1 LSNLEEID
9 LRLSTKLV
17 AGLSLIACLQQL
29 PGLGAAFAQASTAG
43 DTASVSTSGSG
54 AASASAS
61 TSAST
66 SGSGAVTTT
75 SAAVGKAKR
84 KKPKGDDF
92 DGDRSLN
99 MFQLEPTVIN
109 ERYYSSGQAE
119 HHQKISPTL
128 PYGAPIPDNEG
139 PYAAPTQPV
148 VPTGGSK
155 PQTTGSAD
163 LKSDKLDSQVV
174 DRLTSL
180 EAIKNDSPALKLK
193 LRVSTID
200 GDLVA
205 HLKAL
210 KVDVISSAPA
220 SGDMIVY
227 APARNVSDLGNLKEV
242 LMVVLAQ

>member
-1 LSNLEEID
+1 M
-9 LRLSTKLV
+9 RLSTKLL
-17 AGLSLIACLQQL
+17 AGLSLIVCLQHL
-29 PGLGAAFAQASTAG
+29 PGVGISIAFAQ
-43 DTASVSTSGSG
+43 
-54 AASASAS
+54 
-61 TSAST
+61 TSASIA
-66 SGSGAVTTT
+66 GA
-75 SAAVGKAKR
+75 SENGAAVNTPASTKVMAGSPAAAAAAARGAKAKH

-109 ERYYSSGQAE
+109 ERYYTSGQAE

-139 PYAAPTQPV
+139 PYAAPAQQTAPV
-148 VPTGGSK
+148 SGGK

-163 LKSDKLDSQVV
+163 LKNDKLDSQVL
-174 DRLTSL
+174 DRLSSL
-180 EAIKNDSPALKLK
+180 ESIKNDSPALKLK

-220 SGDMIVY
+220 SGDMVVY